1 MAARI
6 PVVPAGTDIAE
17 IAGLLERDGC
27 VVVSEILG
35 DAWCTEFKSELD
47 PFVARAATSVPSM
60 NRHLAETG
68 AQDFY
73 PGNTKRI
80 PGLVAKSRAYQSL
93 VMHPTVLGVC
103 DTLLKPNCVRYQVH
117 ATSALVIG
125 PGAETQVLHREE
137 DSFGYY
143 AKPRPDL
150 VVASMA
156 AVTDFTE
163 ANGATRVVT
172 GRHRWPALRK
182 AREDEVAAAEMKAG
196 SIFFWMGA
204 TLHGA
209 GANRTDSWRFGA
221 FLSYSLGWLRQEEN
235 LYIDVPPDVARTL
248 PKDLRRLLGYGMHA
262 ALGYA
267 ETSV

>member
-6 PVVPAGTDIAE
+6 PVVPASADAAE

-27 VVVSEILG
+27 VVVSDLLG
-35 DAWCTEFKSELD
+35 DSWCRELKSELD
-47 PFVARAATSVPSM
+47 PHVERAATAIPKM
-60 NRHLAETG
+60 NQHLAQTG

-80 PGLVAKSRAYQSL
+80 PGLVAKSPAYQSL
-93 VMHPTVLGVC
+93 VLHPTLLGVC
-103 DTLLKPNCVRYQVH
+103 DAILKPNCVRYQVH
-117 ATSALVIG
+117 ATSALIIG

-137 DSFGYY
+137 DSFHFF
-143 AKPRPDL
+143 ATPRPNL
-150 VVASMA
+150 VVATMA
-156 AVTDFTE
+156 AVTDFTR
-163 ANGATRVVT
+163 ANGATRVVP
-172 GRHRWPALRK
+172 GSHRWPKSRK

-196 SIFFWMGA
+196 SVFFWMGA

-209 GANRTDSWRFGA
+209 GANRTGEWRFGT

-235 LYIDVPPDVARTL
+235 LYLDVPPEVARPL
-248 PKDLRRLLGYGMHA
+248 PKDLKRLLDYGMQG

-267 ETSV
+267 EVSV